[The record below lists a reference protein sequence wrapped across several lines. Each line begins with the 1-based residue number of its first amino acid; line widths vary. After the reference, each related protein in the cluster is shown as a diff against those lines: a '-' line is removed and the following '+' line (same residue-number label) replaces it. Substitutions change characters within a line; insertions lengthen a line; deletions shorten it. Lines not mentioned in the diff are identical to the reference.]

1 MKKRTVVVTLLLI
14 LVATSA
20 WAGRQMSVQVRT
32 AQVKASPSFTA
43 RSAGTVKYA
52 TRVDVMAEQNNWAH
66 ISKPNGWLHMSALTK
81 KNIKPVSKKYTGSNL
96 SYDEAAL
103 AGKGF
108 NPQVEEEFKQSNR
121 NLAAAYRDVDRVE
134 TFTASDSSL
143 RLFAKTGKLNNN

>member
-1 MKKRTVVVTLLLI
+1 MRKRVFVGMLLLTFI
-14 LVATSA
+14 ATAA

-43 RSAGTVKYA
+43 RSAGMVKYG

-66 ISKPNGWLHMSALTK
+66 IAKPNGWLHMSALTK
-81 KNIKPVSKKYTGSNL
+81 KKIKPVSKKYTGSNV

-108 NPQVEEEFKQSNR
+108 NPQVEEKFIQSNH

-134 TFTASDSSL
+134 KFTASDAEL
-143 RLFAKTGKLNNN
+143 RQFAKTGKLNNK